1 MDNKVFLNYL
11 FFQFIRQFR
20 RFSLYSCL
28 STDVTPSHS
37 YASCSAATCSRV
49 LFLPQLLQARF
60 CSKMQQSLESSC
72 KSRLLTSL
80 PSKFPPFSQLHP
92 SLRATPETV
101 EPRQRGAL
109 RQQIS
114 RVAQTHPS

>member
-1 MDNKVFLNYL
+1 MVRYRTQLSEIWTIKYFKITY
-11 FFQFIRQFR
+11 
-20 RFSLYSCL
+20 FSN
-28 STDVTPSHS
+28 S
-37 YASCSAATCSRV
+37 YANSVDSRCIPDSLLMLLLLILTLLVLPPLVQEFSFFLSYFRPDSARRCSS
-49 LFLPQLLQARF
+49 
-60 CSKMQQSLESSC
+60 
-72 KSRLLTSL
+72 